1 MLLDKSEDLL
11 QLSVKQSAMKSR
23 SASKPYFPRSGY
35 IWYVKNQMLMFVAKV
50 GVFVFNKGFD
60 LSWSL
65 I

>member
-35 IWYVKNQMLMFVAKV
+35 IWYVKNQMLMLFVAKV
-50 GVFVFNKGFD
+50 GVFVFNKG
-60 LSWSL
+60 L